1 MGNHERPRYSRFQ
14 VLTEGRPAWAQD
26 DRGAVFYFDSLRF
39 WQPKRRGRRQIV
51 ASWQSPSYGWEHEP
65 QCLCRLCVLSG
76 LHGAAAAGP
85 ETHPEAA

>member
-39 WQPKRRGRRQIV
+39 WQPKRRGRRQI
-51 ASWQSPSYGWEHEP
+51 GG
-65 QCLCRLCVLSG
+65 VLAVSV
-76 LHGAAAAGP
+76 LRVGA
-85 ETHPEAA
+85 